1 MSAAQPNR
9 WRGLAAKICG
19 WTAAACVAA
28 MVLLTVAD
36 ILLRAAANRPIPG
49 VVELVELALAGS
61 FFLALPAVFLRDE
74 HIVVDVVDGV
84 APRSVALLKRLAAA
98 LAVLALALM
107 AWQGWISASDALAF
121 GDVTSYLSIPRIV
134 YWVPVLAGIVGAALA
149 ALVVAADRGKDGK

>member
-1 MSAAQPNR
+1 MKD
-9 WRGLAAKICG
+9 WRALAAKLCG
-19 WTAAACVAA
+19 LTAAAFVAA

-49 VVELVELALAGS
+49 VVELVELLLACG
-61 FFLALPAVFLRDE
+61 FFLALPAVFLRDG
-74 HIVVDVVDGV
+74 HIVVDVVDGM
-84 APRSVALLKRLAAA
+84 APRRVPLLKRLAAA

-107 AWQGWISASDALAF
+107 AWQGWIGASDALAF

-149 ALVVAADRGKDGK
+149 ALAVAAGGGEDGK